1 MPPGRTT
8 LSAEVTH
15 INSRGL
21 WLLVDDQE
29 HFLAFRLFPW
39 FRAAPIGAVM
49 KVTRPSRTRLRWPDL
64 DVDLALE
71 SIVCPEEY
79 PLVSSHGHGVAKDA
93 PQKRPRPRRTP

>member
-1 MPPGRTT
+1 

-49 KVTRPSRTRLRWPDL
+49 KVTRPSRARLRWPDL
-64 DVDLALE
+64 DVDLALD
-71 SIVCPEEY
+71 SIAHPAKY
-79 PLVSSHGHGVAKDA
+79 PLVSSHGQSLAKDA
-93 PQKRPRPRRTP
+93 PRKRVRPR

>member
-29 HFLAFRLFPW
+29 HFLAFKLFPW

-49 KVTRPSRTRLRWPDL
+49 KVTRPSRTRVRWPEL
-64 DVDLALE
+64 DIDLALD
-71 SIVCPEEY
+71 SIGSPGKY
-79 PLVSSHGHGVAKDA
+79 PLVSGHGHGLAKDSA
-93 PQKRPRPRRTP
+93 PKRTRPR